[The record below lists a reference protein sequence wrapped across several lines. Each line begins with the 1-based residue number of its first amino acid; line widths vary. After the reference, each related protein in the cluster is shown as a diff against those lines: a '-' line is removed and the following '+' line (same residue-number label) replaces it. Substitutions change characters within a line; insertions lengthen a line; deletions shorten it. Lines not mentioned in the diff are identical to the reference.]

1 MITRRG
7 RNRGGSTI
15 RRFSRRAAAVV
26 EMAVV
31 APLLVTIL
39 FGIIEYGWV
48 FTIRQALTNAA
59 REGARVAALPGSTD
73 AEVQTRVNGYLAPLG
88 VTTHTIELTR
98 ATEENPIEVV
108 HVFVPY
114 ADVTLI
120 GEFFGSTNFN
130 LGSTCSMRKEGMD

>member
-1 MITRRG
+1 MTSRSGTKSGPG
-7 RNRGGSTI
+7 RT
-15 RRFSRRAAAVV
+15 RRAAAVV

-31 APLLVTIL
+31 APLLFAVL

-48 FTIRQALTNAA
+48 FTIKQGLTNAT
-59 REGARVAALPGSTD
+59 REGARVAVLPGSTD
-73 AEVQTRVNGYLAPLG
+73 AEILERVNNYLAPLG

-98 ATEENPIEVV
+98 ATTETPVETV

-120 GEFFGSTNFN
+120 GEFFGSTDYN
-130 LGSTCSMRKEGMD
+130 LGSTCSMRKEGVD